1 MDEHNGLDYI
11 LSLHGTRVNREDGY
25 WWKRFFYPD
34 RRSHTQERKPR
45 LMMKARI
52 GVMPEELIR
61 KRILAIAKGE
71 YQPQEREPKVWFT
84 SMIALAQVLSN
95 ENIALLRLIDT
106 ARPETISQLAELSGR
121 QVSNLS
127 TTLKTLS
134 GHGLVALE
142 KQGRSVKPRAL
153 FTDFEII
160 VDQKLNARFS
170 AA

>member
-1 MDEHNGLDYI
+1 
-11 LSLHGTRVNREDGY
+11 
-25 WWKRFFYPD
+25 
-34 RRSHTQERKPR
+34 
-45 LMMKARI
+45 MKALI

-71 YQPQEREPKVWFT
+71 YQPPECEPLIWFT

-106 ARPETISQLAELSGR
+106 EKPETLSQLAELSDR
-121 QVSNLS
+121 QLSNLS

-134 GHGLVALE
+134 GHGLVTLE
-142 KQGRSVKPRAL
+142 KYGRTVRPKAL

-160 VDQKLNARFS
+160 VDRKLNARFS

>member
-1 MDEHNGLDYI
+1 
-11 LSLHGTRVNREDGY
+11 
-25 WWKRFFYPD
+25 
-34 RRSHTQERKPR
+34 
-45 LMMKARI
+45 MKALI

-71 YQPQEREPKVWFT
+71 YQPQECEPLIWFT

-95 ENIALLRLIDT
+95 ENITLLRLIDT
-106 ARPETISQLAELSGR
+106 EKPETLSQLAELSDR
-121 QVSNLS
+121 QLSNLS

-134 GHGLVALE
+134 GHGLVTLE
-142 KQGRSVKPRAL
+142 KYGRTVRPKAL